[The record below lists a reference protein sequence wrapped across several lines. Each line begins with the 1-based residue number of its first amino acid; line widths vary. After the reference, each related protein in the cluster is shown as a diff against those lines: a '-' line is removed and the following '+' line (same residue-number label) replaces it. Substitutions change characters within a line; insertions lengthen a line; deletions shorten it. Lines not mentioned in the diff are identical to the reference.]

1 MSLPNG
7 VLRLQPTAG
16 HGHHNGVKNV
26 MQHLDGRKEFPRLC
40 IGIGNPPG
48 TMDMKPFLLQKF
60 SPTERTKIDV
70 ALEQGIEAVRSL
82 VLSGFNDSVTGFNLG
97 QKYKYHK
104 V

>member
-1 MSLPNG
+1 MG
-7 VLRLQPTAG
+7 
-16 HGHHNGVKNV
+16 
-26 MQHLDGRKEFPRLC
+26 HLDGCREFPRLC

-48 TMDMKPFLLQKF
+48 TMDMKAFLLQKF
-60 SPTERTKIDV
+60 SPVERKQVDE

-82 VLSGFNDSVTGFNLG
+82 VLNGFNNNITRFNLG